1 MKKHLF
7 IQEVLMELQNYMHI
21 GLRLIIEKH
30 LIFLHVMGYFLIM
43 KVQEEARHL
52 LQKKL

>member
-7 IQEVLMELQNYMHI
+7 IQEVPMELQNYMRT

-30 LIFLHVMGYFLIM
+30 LIFLPVTEFFLIM
-43 KVQEEARHL
+43 KVQEEGRHL
-52 LQKKL
+52 SQKK